1 MNDRWANG
9 LSLKYEHVLP
19 CDATPSCTE
28 SFLADDIYK
37 LRHLMFD
44 MYFNWLT
51 DREQGVKTH
60 NTSFV
65 DVVSV

>member
-1 MNDRWANG
+1 MTSASNMNTCY
-9 LSLKYEHVLP
+9 LV
-19 CDATPSCTE
+19 TPPP
-28 SFLADDIYK
+28 ADDIYK

-60 NTSFV
+60 NTSSV